1 MGDAARRRDPLAHP
15 LPYSAPAA
23 AENRVA
29 SKVTPQSPPGA
40 LGKGCNRGGTHL
52 HGAP

>member
-1 MGDAARRRDPLAHP
+1 MGDAARRMAPPAHP

-23 AENRVA
+23 AGDPVA
-29 SKVTPQSPPGA
+29 SEVTPQSPPGA

-52 HGAP
+52 HGAL